1 MDYKGKRVLLLDGY
15 GRQIPTLM
23 KQLHQLGCEITT
35 INDSKLDIGYASRYP
50 KNKFVIRGC
59 REDDTG
65 LKAFVEKAL
74 RNNDYD
80 VIFPV
85 LERSTDLMLSLKEE
99 GKLGNAK
106 LVCAPRDAFM
116 KAYDKLATMRACME
130 NGIPCPLTKM
140 DDESLDS
147 FLQKIEFPLACK
159 PRKGSGSAG
168 FHIVR
173 DKQHLDELIADGSIV
188 VDNYVIQEYIPHT
201 DYHYGVYIMF
211 NGEGNPCYTVP
222 VQSCRQFPVD
232 GGPGCYIRTVNNEQL
247 IKDSERL
254 MSVLG
259 WKGFGHVGFIMDPRD
274 HTAKVMEINGRIPA
288 GIKICNIVGYP
299 TVKLLMDMVY
309 GEKVEKLNIEI
320 PNDIGMRHFQAD
332 FMWFIKSPD
341 RFRAKPTWFRFWRS
355 YDYVFSWKDPWPFIT
370 YTLEHVLSYKKEIK
384 KRQH

>member
-1 MDYKGKRVLLLDGY
+1 MDYNGLKVLLLDGY

-23 KQLHQLGCEITT
+23 KQLHELGCIITT
-35 INDSKLDIGYASRYP
+35 VNDSKLDIGYASRYP
-50 KNKFVIRGC
+50 KHRVVIKGC
-59 REDDTG
+59 RENNKG
-65 LKAFVEKAL
+65 LRTYIEESL
-74 RNNDYD
+74 RKSEFD

-85 LERSTDLMLSLKEE
+85 LERSTDLMLTLKEE
-99 GKLGNAK
+99 GKLGNVK
-106 LVCAPRDAFM
+106 LICAPRDAFM

-130 NGIPCPLTKM
+130 NGIPCPLTKL
-140 DDESLDS
+140 DDETLEDY
-147 FLQKIEFPLACK
+147 LLKVQFPLACK

-168 FHIVR
+168 FYIVKNR
-173 DKQHLDELIADGSIV
+173 NHLDELIHDGKIV
-188 VDNYVIQEYIPHT
+188 VDDYVIQEYIPHT

-232 GGPGCYIRTVNNEQL
+232 GGPGCYIRTVNNVQL

-288 GIKICNIVGYP
+288 GVKICNIVGYP
-299 TVKLLMDMVY
+299 TVKLLLDMVF
-309 GEKVEKLNIEI
+309 GETIKRLEIKLPDNV
-320 PNDIGMRHFQAD
+320 GMRHSQAD

-341 RFRAKPTWFRFWRS
+341 RFRAKPTWFRFWKS
-355 YDYVFSWKDPWPFIT
+355 YDYVFSWRDPLPYFT
-370 YTLEHVLSYKKEIK
+370 YTIEHILSYRKELE
-384 KRQH
+384 KRKH